1 MVSGAEGRLG
11 STYNGRLSTVLF
23 IGGLSDLG
31 TGRTTDQ
38 FTVAN
43 FSADGA
49 VGYYGY
55 DTTLFN
61 DLNGYYF
68 DFSSA
73 DGGGAYSALFY
84 GGRYADVLIGG
95 EGADTLNG
103 GGGADSLVGGEGAD
117 AFYVDNIGDVVTENA
132 DEGTDTIHS
141 SIAWRLGANVEN
153 LTLTGS
159 DRINGVGNALDN
171 VLTGNDGANYLKG
184 GNGDDTLNGGGG
196 NDRLNGGLGADSL
209 AGGTGDDAY
218 YVDDLGDSVTEDADG
233 GSDTVYASVD
243 YALSANTERLIGSGA
258 TGLALTGNDLANRI
272 IGTAGNDTLT
282 GGAGKDALTGGDGED
297 VFVFTGVADASDSIT
312 DFKVGVDTI
321 AIDLAGFG
329 LTSFDDS
336 LFESNATGKATEAD
350 TRFVYNETLGRLFY
364 DADGTGS
371 EKAVLVATLR
381 GAPELTADS
390 FSIIG
395 TEA

>member
-1 MVSGAEGRLG
+1 M
-11 STYNGRLSTVLF
+11 
-23 IGGLSDLG
+23 
-31 TGRTTDQ
+31 
-38 FTVAN
+38 
-43 FSADGA
+43 
-49 VGYYGY
+49 
-55 DTTLFN
+55 
-61 DLNGYYF
+61 
-68 DFSSA
+68 
-73 DGGGAYSALFY
+73 FY